1 MVFPFRLSQYWSKVI
16 VEITP
21 YQCKPIQIINSR
33 LRKSRYWKLLGV
45 VPSWIGLSY
54 RRNNSVSMQT
64 YSNNQFQAT
73 EVSILEAFGRSTELN
88 WSQHFLLER
97 YQFFIAISE
106 STKMNP
112 YTSSPVILSK
122 KEKKALQN
130 KKYREYQTV

>member
-1 MVFPFRLSQYWSKVI
+1 
-16 VEITP
+16 
-21 YQCKPIQIINSR
+21 
-33 LRKSRYWKLLGV
+33 
-45 VPSWIGLSY
+45 
-54 RRNNSVSMQT
+54 MQT

-130 KKYREYQTV
+130 KKYRERLKLNSEKTEAARIKVHEQAGEKNNVC